1 LAGAELVSFSPLPN
15 EERQGWR
22 VLAEKMSTRAHN
34 AAGNDLLPS
43 AIPMSGSAQS
53 APARTRLAGLEPLV
67 AELFE
72 RSGAARYGMSLPEF
86 ERVLN
91 AIAVKYLPAEA
102 ALEETRESLVTLR
115 VEELALARACA
126 AGNERAW
133 QDFLTKFREKLYDA
147 ALAITKDDATG
158 RELADSLYADLYGTT
173 ARDGRRVSKLESYT
187 GRGSLEGWLR
197 TVLAQEFVNRY
208 RKQRRLV
215 SLEEKDEAGVQFA
228 AAQPV
233 AVVAVDA
240 RVEAATDEALALLS
254 AEDRFVLAAYFLDG
268 RTLAEIGR
276 MLGVHESTVSRK
288 LEKITAVLRKRIR
301 SGLTARG
308 MSKRQAEEAL
318 DADVRDVQV
327 DVRARLAQESPP
339 PAFSGGGERAGKN
352 E

>member
-1 LAGAELVSFSPLPN
+1 
-15 EERQGWR
+15 
-22 VLAEKMSTRAHN
+22 
-34 AAGNDLLPS
+34 
-43 AIPMSGSAQS
+43 MSGITQS
-53 APARTRLAGLEPLV
+53 APARARLAGLEPLI

-72 RSGAARYGMSLPEF
+72 RSGAARYGISPPEF

-91 AIAVKYLPAEA
+91 AIAAKYLPAEA
-102 ALEETRESLVTLR
+102 ALEETRELLVTLR

-126 AGNERAW
+126 AGDERGW
-133 QDFLTKFREKLYDA
+133 QDFLIKFREKLYDA
-147 ALAITKDDATG
+147 ALAITKDDSTG

-208 RKQRRLV
+208 RRQRRLV

-228 AAQPV
+228 AAEPV
-233 AVVAVDA
+233 ATVAVDP
-240 RVEAATDEALALLS
+240 RVGAATDEALALLS
-254 AEDRFVLAAYFLDG
+254 AEERFVLSAYFLDG

-288 LEKITAVLRKRIR
+288 LEKITAALRKRIR

-339 PAFSGGGERAGKN
+339 SAFSGGGGRAGRN